1 MEDMA
6 LEFGASGVGTKARRR
21 RSLRR
26 PTLRR
31 AGDMLKETLD
41 KMGAQLELS
50 SSENASMTRRLDDFK
65 VAQGATT

>member
-1 MEDMA
+1 
-6 LEFGASGVGTKARRR
+6 
-21 RSLRR
+21 
-26 PTLRR
+26 
-31 AGDMLKETLD
+31 MLKETLD